1 MKESKKNDQPGMV
14 LKDLKLANAVKIG
27 HHEVAYFTS
36 DNYDLTIKN
45 SMMITICKKIRRD
58 GDKPEQV
65 YTTVMNAISW
75 HK

>member
-45 SMMITICKKIRRD
+45 SMMITICKR
-58 GDKPEQV
+58 
-65 YTTVMNAISW
+65 
-75 HK
+75 